1 MADQLSKGE
10 EFLKKAEKKLN
21 GWGLFSSKYEDAAD
35 LFDKAANSFKL
46 AKTWD
51 KAGSTYL
58 KLASCHLKLESKHEA
73 AQAYV
78 DAAHCYKKTNI
89 NEAVSCLNHAI
100 NLFCDIGRLSM
111 AARYLKEIAELY
123 ESEQNIEQ
131 ALVYFEKS
139 ADFFQNEEVTT
150 SANQC
155 KQKVAQ
161 FAAQLEQYQK
171 SVDIYEE
178 IARQSLNNNLLKYGV
193 KGHLLNAGICQ
204 LCKGDAIAITNALER
219 YQVQIFSIIH
229 IFRLN
234 ILLVAQFFG
243 YVFILQELD
252 PTFSGTREYRLLADI
267 AAAIDEEDVV
277 KFTDVV
283 KEFDSMTPLDSWKTT
298 LLLRV
303 KEKLKAKELEE
314 DDLT

>member
-1 MADQLSKGE
+1 MADQLSKAE
-10 EFLKKAEKKLN
+10 EYEKKAEKKLN
-21 GWGLFSSKYEDAAD
+21 GWGLFGSKYEDAAD

-46 AKTWD
+46 AKSWD
-51 KAGSTYL
+51 KAGATYL
-58 KLASCHLKLESKHEA
+58 RLASCHLKLESKHEA

-89 NEAVSCLNHAI
+89 NEAVNCLDHAV

-123 ESEQNIEQ
+123 ESQQNIEQ
-131 ALVYFEKS
+131 AVVYYEKS

-161 FAAQLEQYQK
+161 YAAQLEQYQK
-171 SVDIYEE
+171 SIDIYEA

-193 KGHLLNAGICQ
+193 KGHLLNAGICE
-204 LCKGDAIAITNALER
+204 LCKGDLVAINNALER
-219 YQVQIFSIIH
+219 Y
-229 IFRLN
+229 
-234 ILLVAQFFG
+234 
-243 YVFILQELD
+243 QELD
-252 PTFSGTREYRLLADI
+252 PTFSGTREYRFLTDI
-267 AAAIDEEDVV
+267 ASAIEEEDVGH
-277 KFTDVV
+277 FTTIV

>member
-1 MADQLSKGE
+1 MGDQLARGE
-10 EFLKKAEKKLN
+10 EYEKQAEKKLTS
-21 GWGLFSSKYEDAAD
+21 WGLFGSSSKYESAAD
-35 LFDKAANSFKL
+35 LFEKAANSFKH
-46 AKTWD
+46 AKAWD

-58 KLASCHLKLESKHEA
+58 KLANCHLKLESKHEA
-73 AQAYV
+73 AQSYV
-78 DAAHCYKKTNI
+78 EAAHAYKKTTTKEAI
-89 NEAVSCLNHAI
+89 SCLQEAV
-100 NLFCDIGRLSM
+100 NLFCDIGRFSM
-111 AARYLKEIAELY
+111 AARYYKEIAELY

-131 ALVYFEKS
+131 AIDYYEKA
-139 ADFFQNEEVTT
+139 ADLFQTEEVST

-161 FAAQLEQYQK
+161 FAAQIEQYQK
-171 SVDIYEE
+171 SIDIYEE
-178 IARQSLNNNLLKYGV
+178 IARQSLTNNLLKYGV

-204 LCKGDAIAITNALER
+204 LCKGDVVAITNALER
-219 YQVQIFSIIH
+219 YQ
-229 IFRLN
+229 
-234 ILLVAQFFG
+234 
-243 YVFILQELD
+243 EMD
-252 PTFSGTREYRLLADI
+252 PTFSGTREYRLLSDI
-267 AAAIDEEDVV
+267 ASSIDEEDVT

>member
-1 MADQLSKGE
+1 MGDQIARAE
-10 EFLKKAEKKLN
+10 EFEKKAEKKLS
-21 GWGLFSSKYEDAAD
+21 GWGLFGSKYEDAAD

-46 AKTWD
+46 GKSWD
-51 KAGSTYL
+51 KAGSTYV
-58 KLASCHLKLESKHEA
+58 KLANCHLKLESKHEA

-78 DAAHCYKKTNI
+78 DAAHCYKKSSI
-89 NEAVSCLNHAI
+89 NEAISCLEQAVNM
-100 NLFCDIGRLSM
+100 FCEIGRLSM
-111 AARYLKEIAELY
+111 AARYFKEIAELY

-131 ALVYFEKS
+131 AIVYFEKS

-171 SVDIYEE
+171 SIGIYEE

-204 LCKGDAIAITNALER
+204 LCKGDVVAITNTLER
-219 YQVQIFSIIH
+219 Y
-229 IFRLN
+229 
-234 ILLVAQFFG
+234 
-243 YVFILQELD
+243 QELD
-252 PTFSGTREYRLLADI
+252 PTFSGTREYKLLADI
-267 AAAIDEEDVV
+267 ASALDEEDVA